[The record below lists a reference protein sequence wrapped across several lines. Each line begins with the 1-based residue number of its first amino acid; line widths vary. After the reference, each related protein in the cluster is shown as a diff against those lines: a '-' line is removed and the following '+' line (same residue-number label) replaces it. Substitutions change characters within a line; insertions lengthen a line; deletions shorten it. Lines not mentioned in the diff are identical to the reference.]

1 MVLLF
6 GWQIFFAVTSSK
18 IFLMSPQSSRKEY
31 VMKHSPTHPLLILIK
46 RTNMSSVTDWWMLF
60 ITIMLDLVISFIILF
75 CAYSN
80 RIKKQPILYKIGF
93 AAIAFGLF
101 AQSGLNI
108 ESLLTGHDNFSA
120 SVPFW
125 FLQDAGTLM
134 IIIRFFLAR

>member
-1 MVLLF
+1 
-6 GWQIFFAVTSSK
+6 
-18 IFLMSPQSSRKEY
+18 
-31 VMKHSPTHPLLILIK
+31 
-46 RTNMSSVTDWWMLF
+46 MSSVTDWWMLF

-120 SVPFW
+120 SVPF
-125 FLQDAGTLM
+125 G
-134 IIIRFFLAR
+134 FFRMLAP